1 MAESIDR
8 TDTDQAFC
16 VEVSFKTI
24 HQVSLINM
32 SFFWMNQSTSNMIT
46 EVSLYMA
53 VTAAVNKIKKKK
65 SNEFWPKHHKYSL
78 SSYEVDKPVVTQST
92 SMEQWLWCSAANL
105 KVVGSIPVVAVTFW
119 WRRNGRGP
127 CIVWCNCRL
136 KNTECSCIPW
146 LRLLQD
152 EKKFVNVMQLKHGK
166 NSAIC
171 SIITGL
177 LLVEKIEVAFI
188 NLVPKY

>member
-1 MAESIDR
+1 MFVVLKIHHLETKIYFSE
-8 TDTDQAFC
+8 
-16 VEVSFKTI
+16 EVSKGFLLFL
-24 HQVSLINM
+24 HSLVRL
-32 SFFWMNQSTSNMIT
+32 S
-46 EVSLYMA
+46 Y
-53 VTAAVNKIKKKK
+53 
-65 SNEFWPKHHKYSL
+65 HHSL

-92 SMEQWLWCSAANL
+92 SMEQWLGCSAANL